1 MLSFMNVAVNSYL
14 DSFLATQIWMT
25 WQVLGESLP
34 LGEADSLKSLAPCRH
49 RVKLVLPFLSSLWKA
64 LKSLNDI
71 EWQWHQH
78 EVSWSC
84 IRVSQIFSALMHTCV
99 KDVLCLVA
107 FFLRYKAQ
115 KRSDEDPLA
124 SRRGPQGHILHG
136 IREVAK
142 EPSATRRTIEWG
154 FPGMPCGYWMIST
167 ISASACSSY
176 ICIHMHAAWPY
187 AFNHFLLIG
196 FKHMHDPMHFSHLP
210 WYPQIICISCLQIL
224 YILDHISGE
233 PLVPNNNS

>member
-1 MLSFMNVAVNSYL
+1 MNVAVNSYL

-107 FFLRYKAQ
+107 FCLRYKAQ
-115 KRSDEDPLA
+115 NRSDEDPLA

-154 FPGMPCGYWMIST
+154 FPGMPWGYWMIST

-187 AFNHFLLIG
+187 AFSSSWLQAHAWPYVCFPISLGTSKLYA
-196 FKHMHDPMHFSHLP
+196 FPVCKFYAF
-210 WYPQIICISCLQIL
+210 WIIIL
-224 YILDHISGE
+224 MKKMSWRI
-233 PLVPNNNS
+233 

>member
-1 MLSFMNVAVNSYL
+1 MNVAVNSYL

-107 FFLRYKAQ
+107 FCLRYKAQ
-115 KRSDEDPLA
+115 NRSDEDPLA

-154 FPGMPCGYWMIST
+154 FPGMPWGYWMIST

-187 AFNHFLLIG
+187 AFSSSWLQAHAWPYVCFLISLG
-196 FKHMHDPMHFSHLP
+196 TSKLYAFPVCKFYAF
-210 WYPQIICISCLQIL
+210 WIIIL
-224 YILDHISGE
+224 MKKMSWRI
-233 PLVPNNNS
+233 

>member
-1 MLSFMNVAVNSYL
+1 MNVAVNSYL

-107 FFLRYKAQ
+107 FCLRYKAQ
-115 KRSDEDPLA
+115 NRSDEDPLA

-154 FPGMPCGYWMIST
+154 FPGMPWGYWMIST

-187 AFNHFLLIG
+187 AFSSGWLQAHAWPYVCFLISLG
-196 FKHMHDPMHFSHLP
+196 TSKLYAFPVCKFYAF
-210 WYPQIICISCLQIL
+210 WIIIL
-224 YILDHISGE
+224 MKKMSWRI
-233 PLVPNNNS
+233 